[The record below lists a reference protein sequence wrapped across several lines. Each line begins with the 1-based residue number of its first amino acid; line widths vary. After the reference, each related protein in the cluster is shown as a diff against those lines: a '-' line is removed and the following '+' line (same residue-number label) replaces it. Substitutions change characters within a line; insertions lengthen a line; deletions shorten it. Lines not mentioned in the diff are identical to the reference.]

1 MIVPLYTYE
10 WYNSQDELHQGG
22 KQNREVWVGE
32 RKSVVKLRIFKWR
45 CCWCF
50 KRFIAYEQDYLCE
63 FCKTFWRRREPPAL
77 EEKSFSTNSH
87 KWTHTQAK
95 NIQIHIGLF
104 LPGQIPLFISTL
116 SIAISPVNEF
126 PTIPSNITCEKELS
140 FSQQYTCHFL
150 YAYWRNKPSLHFSFP
165 SHHLTTA
172 ISLVYG

>member
-10 WYNSQDELHQGG
+10 WYNSQDELHKGG

-116 SIAISPVNEF
+116 SIAISPVNEC
-126 PTIPSNITCEKELS
+126 PTIPSNITCEKS
-140 FSQQYTCHFL
+140 WVSVSNTPVTFYMFISVINQAYTSPFL
-150 YAYWRNKPSLHFSFP
+150 P
-165 SHHLTTA
+165 T
-172 ISLVYG
+172 ISRRLFR